1 MPISLRRIE
10 VGDKKIFA
18 KWWRDAKLIA
28 LTSGSKVEISD
39 EEVERFF
46 SGMLQS
52 RTDRHY
58 MIVLGTRTI
67 GHVALIK
74 RGRGW
79 YETQII
85 IGAKMSWG
93 KGLGTEAIRLLM
105 EIARQDGMTMVFLEV
120 RPDNLRAIRAYEK
133 CGFRHV
139 KLVEHVD
146 NPDLPVTMRMEWGG
160 GKE

>member
-1 MPISLRRIE
+1 ME
-10 VGDKKIFA
+10 VGDKKLFA

-28 LTSGSKVEISD
+28 LTSGSKEQISD
-39 EEVERFF
+39 EQVERCF

-58 MIVLGTRTI
+58 MIDLGPRTI
-67 GHVALIK
+67 GHIALIK

-93 KGLGTEAIRLLM
+93 KGLGTEAIKKYHGHCPQRW
-105 EIARQDGMTMVFLEV
+105 
-120 RPDNLRAIRAYEK
+120 YENDFS
-133 CGFRHV
+133 GSA
-139 KLVEHVD
+139 
-146 NPDLPVTMRMEWGG
+146 PG
-160 GKE
+160 